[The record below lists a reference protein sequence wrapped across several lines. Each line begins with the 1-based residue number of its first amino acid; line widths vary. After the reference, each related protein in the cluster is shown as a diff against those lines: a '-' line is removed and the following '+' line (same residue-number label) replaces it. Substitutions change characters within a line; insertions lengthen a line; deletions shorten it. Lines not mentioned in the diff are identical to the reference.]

1 MKAREKPAP
10 QPRYDRELWLETA
23 LNMLAREGGARLRV
37 EGLARSLGVTK
48 GSFYHHFRDR
58 QDFVNSLISYWSEG
72 FTDSVIAVVND
83 SHGSPSDRLWAL
95 TRHIETEGLDRFDNA
110 FRSWAAQDVMVAE
123 LIREVDLKRHAFVR
137 GLFEDLGFSGA
148 ELDMRVKVW
157 LVFASA
163 RRTVYTPEDQ
173 ASANTELELRHAFF
187 TQPAT

>member
-1 MKAREKPAP
+1 M
-10 QPRYDRELWLETA
+10 
-23 LNMLAREGGARLRV
+23 
-37 EGLARSLGVTK
+37 
-48 GSFYHHFRDR
+48 
-58 QDFVNSLISYWSEG
+58 NSLISYWSEG